1 MEKWTL
7 LDSEYVIQRPW
18 ATLRVDRLRM
28 PNGNIK
34 EEYYVLEYPT
44 WVNMVA
50 LTEQN
55 TLLFVRQYRHGV
67 GRVLVELPAG
77 VVEDGETPE
86 EAARRELL
94 EETGY
99 AFTSIEPVCE
109 LFANPATSGNITHT
123 YLLRGGRKVQ
133 EQQLDSGED
142 IEVVEMPIE
151 EAKRFLI
158 DNKIG
163 QALHSAALFYAF
175 QQMESPRPPKGEAMV
190 PTPASSDLQIPPFP
204 NPQVIHTH

>member
-7 LDSEYVIQRPW
+7 LDSKYVIQRPW

-34 EEYYVLEYPT
+34 EEYYVLEYPA

-50 LTEQN
+50 LTERN
-55 TLLFVRQYRHGV
+55 TMLFVRQYRHGA

-94 EETGY
+94 EETGH
-99 AFTSIEPVCE
+99 AFASIEPVCE
-109 LFANPATSGNITHT
+109 LFANPATSGNTTYT

-133 EQQLDSGED
+133 EQQLDPGED
-142 IEVVEMPIE
+142 IEVVEMTIE

-175 QQMESPRPPKGEAMV
+175 SRLE
-190 PTPASSDLQIPPFP
+190 T
-204 NPQVIHTH
+204 